1 MHQLNVIFRNKFKTP
16 FWGFPGGSVVKG
28 PPANA
33 ADTASAPGP
42 GGFYML
48 WDKRVRVPQ
57 ILRLCSGAQELQPL
71 KPTSPRALA
80 LQWEA

>member
-16 FWGFPGGSVVKG
+16 FWGFPGGSMVKD

-48 WDKRVRVPQ
+48 WDK
-57 ILRLCSGAQELQPL
+57 
-71 KPTSPRALA
+71 
-80 LQWEA
+80 